1 MAEIKILDESI
12 SNIIAAGEVVE
23 NPASMIKELLENS
36 LDANSTKIDIEVL
49 SGGSYVKI
57 SDNGKG
63 MSKEDVLLSIERHAT
78 SKISEKDDIFNLTT
92 YGFRGEALAS
102 ISSVSKI
109 SISSKRE
116 VDKIGTI
123 LNSYGGIVRKYE
135 DISRTTGTDI
145 EIRDLFYNTPARK
158 KFLRKDSTEYTKIKD
173 IVLKEALANPNVA
186 ISLNI
191 EGKIVIKTT
200 GNGMESTIFEIFGKN
215 ILKNLTKFKYGYL
228 GNVEI
233 LRSSKEYIYTYVNG
247 RYVKSNVID
256 RAVIDGYYTKLMK
269 GKYPFAIINYEINP
283 KEIDVNVHPSKK
295 LVKFSDE
302 KYVYSDIKN
311 TIDDFFYEYDRKNW
325 QPVLQPKIENFE
337 DNMYEEK
344 VENKL
349 EVNTYISNFSEEIKP
364 EYIKSNF
371 EFTENKYSLNDVYKE
386 NEKKEIKEI
395 EIKEEKKEDYDGYL
409 KGFFEREVN
418 IEREYNVLGQIFD
431 TYILVEGEEELEIY
445 DQHIIHERLLYE
457 ELMEAYSKKELSEQ
471 TMLIPEI
478 ITLNPIDKDIVLN
491 NMEIFR
497 NLAFDIDDIGENNI
511 VLRGYPNFT
520 FRENI
525 VNILYKIIEDLKN
538 NDNVRDIRERIIISM
553 SCRGAIKAGQKLT
566 MEEMKNMVKR
576 LHSVGKYTCPHGRPI
591 ITKISKYFLDK
602 NFGRVK

>member
-1 MAEIKILDESI
+1 
-12 SNIIAAGEVVE
+12 
-23 NPASMIKELLENS
+23 
-36 LDANSTKIDIEVL
+36 
-49 SGGSYVKI
+49 
-57 SDNGKG
+57 
-63 MSKEDVLLSIERHAT
+63 
-78 SKISEKDDIFNLTT
+78 
-92 YGFRGEALAS
+92 
-102 ISSVSKI
+102 
-109 SISSKRE
+109 
-116 VDKIGTI
+116 
-123 LNSYGGIVRKYE
+123 
-135 DISRTTGTDI
+135 
-145 EIRDLFYNTPARK
+145 
-158 KFLRKDSTEYTKIKD
+158 
-173 IVLKEALANPNVA
+173 
-186 ISLNI
+186 
-191 EGKIVIKTT
+191 
-200 GNGMESTIFEIFGKN
+200 
-215 ILKNLTKFKYGYL
+215 
-228 GNVEI
+228 
-233 LRSSKEYIYTYVNG
+233 
-247 RYVKSNVID
+247 
-256 RAVIDGYYTKLMK
+256 MK

-386 NEKKEIKEI
+386 NEKKEIEEI